1 LATAPVRAGTFEELK
16 AAISR
21 QYPVLPR
28 QLQRIARY
36 ALERPHSLAL
46 NTIAAT
52 AEDAEVQPSSLIRFA
67 NALGYRGFSEMQRI
81 FRAHL
86 VERSASYRER
96 IREMRAH
103 LRSGANTPEAVLHH
117 FVESSIH
124 GLEHLGGHV
133 RAPDLR
139 KAVRILAAAARVH
152 VFAQRRAFPVAA
164 YLTYALNQLEVR
176 TQLIDSVGGMQH
188 QCAQGI
194 SQDEALVAVSF
205 RNYSP
210 DTVEV
215 AALCHARGVPVV
227 AITDGPLSPLV
238 SSASVVLEIGDDSSQ
253 PFRSLVEPLCLAES
267 LVVSLGHHIAEH
279 PGDRV
284 RGARN
289 R

>member
-1 LATAPVRAGTFEELK
+1 
-16 AAISR
+16 
-21 QYPVLPR
+21 
-28 QLQRIARY
+28 
-36 ALERPHSLAL
+36 
-46 NTIAAT
+46 
-52 AEDAEVQPSSLIRFA
+52 
-67 NALGYRGFSEMQRI
+67 MQRI
-81 FRAHL
+81 FRTHL

-96 IREMRAH
+96 IREMRSH

-117 FVESSIH
+117 FVESSTH
-124 GLEHLGGHV
+124 GLEHLGEHI

-164 YLTYALNQLEVR
+164 YFSYALNQLEVR

-188 QCAQGI
+188 QCARGI
-194 SQDEALVAVSF
+194 SPDEALVAVSF

-210 DTVEV
+210 DTVEI

-238 SSASVVLEIGDDSSQ
+238 SSASVVLEIGDDSSK

-267 LVVSLGHHIAEH
+267 LVVSLGHRIAEQ
-279 PGDRV
+279 PGARV
-284 RGARN
+284 RGMRN